1 MRVRVALRSRPSTS
15 TSGTLEKLLKGT
27 DTDVGAASLFLLP
40 LPGLLLLFVRASLP
54 ILSLI
59 NLPVRTG
66 PAVVA
71 AERRPLRRLRMPER
85 RVQRVP
91 VLVVMLLESNGA
103 ERLLPR
109 GQADAAGVGFLQDF
123 EELEG
128 RMWDVLDEVCLLFRF
143 SHYRPGAEKELVE
156 LEVWIQRR
164 EWGCVYRWTDGDAQ
178 RGDR

>member
-71 AERRPLRRLRMPER
+71 AERRTLRRLRMPER

-128 RMWDVLDEVCLLFRF
+128 RMWDVLDEVCLLFRY
-143 SHYRPGAEKELVE
+143 SHYWPGAEKELVE

-164 EWGCVYRWTDGDAQ
+164 EGGCVYRWTDGDAQ
-178 RGDR
+178 RGDW